1 MCCCLFRCLLRRL
14 PNVFLPFEVAIC
26 KRWSPWEEWIGS
38 FAVET
43 EIHIKD
49 CLSYKREYNEKN
61 QEGGSSSLLVTA
73 LTRTCGHEVVEDKLS
88 LWTLRSKSGQI
99 SCISTPLVD
108 CQVAQG
114 RKTLDR
120 VKQRAKG
127 EKKRQQMALHLVH
140 RSQDVKNN
148 IN

>member
-1 MCCCLFRCLLRRL
+1 M
-14 PNVFLPFEVAIC
+14 
-26 KRWSPWEEWIGS
+26 K
-38 FAVET
+38 
-43 EIHIKD
+43 
-49 CLSYKREYNEKN
+49 KN

-73 LTRTCGHEVVEDKLS
+73 LTKTCGHEVVEDKLS

-148 IN
+148 IKSLREETKIL